1 MQRPRWHWRN
11 VALLFSVI
19 VATAFGAAAA
29 PFDLAGPALR
39 VSVTRDGRTLP
50 ISKVPNLEAG
60 DQLTITSELPQGEAV
75 RYLLIAGFLRGAT
88 NPPPDSW
95 FARTA
100 AWKPGASLK
109 ITVPDG
115 AQEALV
121 FLAPQTG
128 GDYRTLVGAVRA
140 RPGAFVRAAQELGQA
155 SLDRSRLD
163 VFTAQVAGINQTEPA
178 KLQAASPLL
187 ARSLGVKIDQACLK
201 KVAETQASCLT
212 QDRDALVLDD
222 STRASTLESLASGYS
237 AELVRELS
245 STPWAG
251 AGNFSP
257 YVASLL
263 DIVHLF
269 DQSRT
274 AQYQYIPA
282 LSVEDGDRFALLL
295 NAPPSFR
302 NPQSVLVAALPRVG
316 AETPPRLHP
325 VDPAA
330 VYCAAR
336 ADLVLAMDG
345 APLVYSTGYAHDLA
359 VRLTGKS
366 GDLNLPGRADPA
378 RGGVVV
384 DASSA
389 AGHADLSD
397 EGQLVGS
404 WGFGAF
410 EGPKL
415 RFVTPKPQIWKAK
428 GSAQASLIVGQE
440 STLLLAGNDSACI
453 ESVRLQTPAAG
464 ETPLNWSASA
474 PDELTVH
481 LPPKPVGGGEFKLL
495 IRTSGLKSADV
506 VPLGLYS
513 KPSEIDDFV
522 FHAGDRSAQLTGAR
536 LDEIQEVMVEGA
548 RFTPLLGA
556 LNADSQLDL
565 VLADGQTL
573 APLSAGDAISGQARL
588 KDGRS
593 IGFRATVAPA
603 RPQVAV
609 INRNLQTEPSG
620 EGLSIRL
627 GGKDAMPRRSKLTFA
642 VRAEPPLSFT
652 GRETVQIETANGAFA
667 TELNAAEGLMLQDP
681 QVAVASLD
689 LQKKFVASAFGPLRF
704 RIVKDQVASDWQ
716 PLGVLVRLPQVTGIS
731 CGAGKQA
738 GCILKGENL
747 FLIGAVATSPT
758 FQNAVSVPDG
768 LSADTLQVPRPH
780 GRKLYL
786 KLRDDPASVSTLALS
801 PKG

>member
-1 MQRPRWHWRN
+1 M
-11 VALLFSVI
+11 
-19 VATAFGAAAA
+19 
-29 PFDLAGPALR
+29 
-39 VSVTRDGRTLP
+39 
-50 ISKVPNLEAG
+50 
-60 DQLTITSELPQGEAV
+60 
-75 RYLLIAGFLRGAT
+75 
-88 NPPPDSW
+88 
-95 FARTA
+95 
-100 AWKPGASLK
+100 
-109 ITVPDG
+109 
-115 AQEALV
+115 
-121 FLAPQTG
+121 
-128 GDYRTLVGAVRA
+128 
-140 RPGAFVRAAQELGQA
+140 
-155 SLDRSRLD
+155 
-163 VFTAQVAGINQTEPA
+163 
-178 KLQAASPLL
+178 
-187 ARSLGVKIDQACLK
+187 
-201 KVAETQASCLT
+201 
-212 QDRDALVLDD
+212 LDD
-222 STRASTLESLASGYS
+222 SARASTLESLASGYS

-282 LSVEDGDRFALLL
+282 LSVENGDRFALLL

-302 NPQSVLVAALPRVG
+302 NPQSVLVAALPG
-316 AETPPRLHP
+316 IAAESPPRLHP

-336 ADLVLAMDG
+336 GDLVLVIDG

-366 GDLNLPGRADPA
+366 GALDLPARADPA

-384 DASSA
+384 DAASA
-389 AGHADLSD
+389 AGRADLSD
-397 EGQLVGS
+397 DGQLIGA

-428 GSAQASLIVGQE
+428 GLAQASLIIGQE
-440 STLLLAGNDSACI
+440 STLQLAGHDSACI

-495 IRTSGLKSADV
+495 IRTAGLKTADV

-513 KPSEIDDFV
+513 KPAEIADFA
-522 FHAGDRSAQLTGAR
+522 FHAGDHSAQLTGAR
-536 LDEIQEVMVEGA
+536 LDEIQDVVVEGA
-548 RFTPLLGA
+548 RFTPLLGPP
-556 LNADSQLDL
+556 NAEAQLDL
-565 VLADGQTL
+565 VLAEGQTL
-573 APLSAGDAISGQARL
+573 APLSAGDTIAGQARL

-593 IGFRATVAPA
+593 VGFRATVGPA

-609 INRNLQTEPSG
+609 INRDLQTEPQADA
-620 EGLSIRL
+620 LPIRL
-627 GGKDAMPRRSKLTFA
+627 GGQDAMPRRSKLTFA
-642 VRAEPPLSFT
+642 VRAAPPLSFT
-652 GRETVQIETANGAFA
+652 GRETLQIETANGAFTA
-667 TELNAAEGLMLQDP
+667 ELNAAEGLMLQDP

-689 LQKKFVASAFGPLRF
+689 LQKKFGASAFGPLRF
-704 RIVKDQVASDWQ
+704 RVVKDQVASDWQ
-716 PLGVLVRLPQVTGIS
+716 PLGVLVRLPQVTS
-731 CGAGKQA
+731 VRCGSGRQA
-738 GCILKGENL
+738 GCTLKGQNL
-747 FLIGAVATSPT
+747 FLIAAVAAS
-758 FQNAVSVPDG
+758 FENAVSVPDG
-768 LSADTLQVPRPH
+768 LSVETLQVPHPH

-786 KLRDDPASVSTLALS
+786 KLRDDPGSISTLALS
-801 PKG
+801 PTG